1 MPDHQIQKPNLFIS
15 HASSDGQFARILH
28 AEVTKVFADGI
39 QVFSTSSP
47 GAIGPSSDW
56 LTKIE
61 ERLDVA
67 QAVIAIIT
75 PTSIERPW
83 LWFEVGASWLR
94 ARKGQLAIYPLCAP
108 EIDLGAL
115 PSPLDRLQALSMSK
129 AIDLRSLFQ
138 ALIVQF
144 GFGKISAFRA
154 SNISKRIPKYK
165 DVKVADIDLNER
177 KLYSGP
183 YIGYSDE
190 GLSQVLITEFFEPE
204 FESHQKYPIL
214 HDARE
219 NSVYRGKL
227 LHFRRLDEK
236 MDLPPGTS
244 RRLLIPLATRYH
256 LKPDLLTDNIV
267 RFDASDEFKEKILKR
282 S

>member
-1 MPDHQIQKPNLFIS
+1 M
-15 HASSDGQFARILH
+15 
-28 AEVTKVFADGI
+28 
-39 QVFSTSSP
+39 
-47 GAIGPSSDW
+47 
-56 LTKIE
+56 
-61 ERLDVA
+61 
-67 QAVIAIIT
+67 
-75 PTSIERPW
+75 
-83 LWFEVGASWLR
+83 
-94 ARKGQLAIYPLCAP
+94 AIYPLCAP

-115 PSPLDRLQALSMSK
+115 PSPLDRLQALSLSK
-129 AIDLRSLFQ
+129 AIDLRSLSQ

-190 GLSQVLITEFFEPE
+190 ELSQVLITEFFEPE